1 MCKVKEF
8 DQFFIQQY
16 DYLKLFSK
24 SINPQA
30 DYEGLLHDVYVKC
43 KDRITIA
50 GFTGQTFLNFTRV
63 ALMNTYKSNYRLRQK
78 RQQIDICDENY
89 YGFIE
94 ENLQQKLEQEEQ
106 DQELQNTIS
115 YVNTMVYSYIDK
127 NYNEKDKFIFK
138 TYFLLKPKKINYR
151 QLSEATGFSI
161 TAVNNTIKR
170 MKVDIRTNL
179 EQYINGTIITGRTET
194 IGV

>member
-115 YVNTMVYSYIDK
+115 YVNTMVYSYIDE